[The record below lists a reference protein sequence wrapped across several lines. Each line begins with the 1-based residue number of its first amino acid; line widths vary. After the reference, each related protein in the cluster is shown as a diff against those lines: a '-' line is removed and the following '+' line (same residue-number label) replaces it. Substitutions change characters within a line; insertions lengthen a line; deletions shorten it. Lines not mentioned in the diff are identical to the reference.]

1 MISVAIVAMFHR
13 LYTSQRSSHSRKNS
27 FSQNKNATTG
37 YPSFFDSGFQ
47 ITKFPH
53 DERLA
58 VIDEVDEKD
67 HDSISIASSGF
78 GSGHLKSVSEDECT
92 RHTELSTDT
101 RQMTSQAAEHRRQS
115 QPLLDQ
121 KQPQLESFKPRTSL
135 PMSKNP
141 AHAIV

>member
-1 MISVAIVAMFHR
+1 MKIIQA
-13 LYTSQRSSHSRKNS
+13 TS
-27 FSQNKNATTG
+27 G

-67 HDSISIASSGF
+67 HDCISIASSGF

-92 RHTELSTDT
+92 RHTGNYFQDL
-101 RQMTSQAAEHRRQS
+101 RM
-115 QPLLDQ
+115 
-121 KQPQLESFKPRTSL
+121 SL
-135 PMSKNP
+135 
-141 AHAIV
+141 IVF